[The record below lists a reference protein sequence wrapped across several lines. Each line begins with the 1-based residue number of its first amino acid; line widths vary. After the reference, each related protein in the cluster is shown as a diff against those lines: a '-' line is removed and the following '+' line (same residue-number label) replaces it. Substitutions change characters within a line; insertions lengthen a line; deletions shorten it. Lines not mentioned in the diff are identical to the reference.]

1 MGFSRNSSPNSY
13 GLSENNSA
21 RGKKQT
27 SVLLDTSRY
36 FFSTSRY
43 FLVLPGTSQYF
54 LVLLGTSLVLLGT
67 SWYFLVLLCTSWYF
81 SVLLGTSRYF
91 SILLCTYVSKTEK
104 KYLTLGIPNNRTK
117 MFREWE
123 VSITEY
129 FCSVL
134 WAKIKWNDVYFS
146 RTSQYFLVLLG
157 TSSYFSRTSWYFSV
171 LLSTS

>member
-1 MGFSRNSSPNSY
+1 MTPGTLSVTVCDDSEACLSRS
-13 GLSENNSA
+13 

-43 FLVLPGTSQYF
+43 FP
-54 LVLLGTSLVLLGT
+54 VLLST
-67 SWYFLVLLCTSWYF
+67 SWYFLV
-81 SVLLGTSRYF
+81 
-91 SILLCTYVSKTEK
+91 LLCTYVSKTEK

-146 RTSQYFLVLLG
+146 RTSQYFSVLLRTSLVLLG
-157 TSSYFSRTSWYFSV
+157 TSLYFLVLLGTSRYFSILLGTSV
-171 LLSTS
+171 LLKCRSLLFPP